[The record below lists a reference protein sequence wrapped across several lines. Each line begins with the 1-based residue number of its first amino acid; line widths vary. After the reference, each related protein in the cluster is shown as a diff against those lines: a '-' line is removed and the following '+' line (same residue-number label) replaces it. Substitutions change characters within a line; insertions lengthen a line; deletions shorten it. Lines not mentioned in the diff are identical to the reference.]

1 MARKKSTQKQKQKQS
16 QKVIVNVGGR
26 GGGKKAVHHH
36 HHHHSI
42 NQVLTD
48 ASSTHAVNNASNSLL
63 GHISNMTKAFES
75 RDAEREA
82 NAVRLS
88 YGVNPTPAFMR
99 GFNRPSAQTPVG
111 SSGAE
116 REAIARA
123 DAPNDNLIDSRIP
136 VARGYR
142 RIVNAEPAESS
153 SDETEVSRRRYVVN
167 SPRGKNITTDPNSP
181 IPVQVAVSKRLIEDE
196 QDLALNGL
204 SLQNP
209 ADMTSTVPFRQT
221 IPNTEE
227 FIQTNPMMANTA
239 LRPNTGDGALTIIP
253 AKTPKGFPKIQYKG
267 EEHALSTFSR
277 KSGLT
282 LREIGDLNPEAYGYI
297 QQYNAGTRAKHT
309 QKIRDEK
316 MARATVP
323 ALKRSQ
329 SDEDVKA
336 TDVSRVPASKVAE
349 QIEKREHRA
358 KSALQ
363 EHNDRMKARKQAGGG
378 GSMSQMK
385 QGGGFG

>member
-48 ASSTHAVNNASNSLL
+48 ASSTHAVNNASNTLL
-63 GHISNMTKAFES
+63 GHIANMTKSFES

-88 YGVNPTPAFMR
+88 YGVNPTPAFIR
-99 GFNRPSAQTPVG
+99 GFNRPAQPPAG
-111 SSGAE
+111 SSAGV
-116 REAIARA
+116 RNAIATA
-123 DAPNDNLIDSRIP
+123 DAPNDNVP
-136 VARGYR
+136 VARQLVDVILAERPSGDLSRYR
-142 RIVNAEPAESS
+142 
-153 SDETEVSRRRYVVN
+153 VN
-167 SPRGKNITTDPNSP
+167 SPGGKNITTDPNSP
-181 IPVQVAVSKRLIEDE
+181 APVQVAVSKRLIEDE
-196 QDLALNGL
+196 ADLALNGL

-209 ADMTSTVPFRQT
+209 ADMTATVPFRQT

-267 EEHALSTFSR
+267 DEPV
-277 KSGLT
+277 T
-282 LREIGDLNPEAYGYI
+282 LYDRRLLM
-297 QQYNAGTRAKHT
+297 
-309 QKIRDEK
+309 KID
-316 MARATVP
+316 
-323 ALKRSQ
+323 
-329 SDEDVKA
+329 
-336 TDVSRVPASKVAE
+336 
-349 QIEKREHRA
+349 
-358 KSALQ
+358 
-363 EHNDRMKARKQAGGG
+363 
-378 GSMSQMK
+378 
-385 QGGGFG
+385 

>member
-1 MARKKSTQKQKQKQS
+1 MPRKKSTQKQKQKQS

-26 GGGKKAVHHH
+26 GGRGKKAIHI
-36 HHHHSI
+36 HHHSI

-181 IPVQVAVSKRLIEDE
+181 IPVQVAVSKRLMENE
-196 QDLALNGL
+196 ADLELNGL
-204 SLQNP
+204 SLRNP
-209 ADMTSTVPFRQT
+209 SDMTSTVPFRET
-221 IPNTEE
+221 IPNAEE
-227 FIQTNPMMANTA
+227 FKQTNPMMANTA
-239 LRPNTGDGALTIIP
+239 LRPNTGDGALTLIQSTT
-253 AKTPKGFPKIQYKG
+253 AKGYPKIQYKG

-282 LREIGDLNPEAYGYI
+282 LREIADLNPEAYGYI

-323 ALKRSQ
+323 SLKRSQ

-336 TDVSRVPASKVAE
+336 TDVFRVPASKVAE

>member
-1 MARKKSTQKQKQKQS
+1 MARKKPTQKQKQKQS
-16 QKVIVNVGGR
+16 QKVIVNIGGR
-26 GGGKKAVHHH
+26 GGGKGGGKRVVH

-48 ASSTHAVNNASNSLL
+48 ASSTHAVNNASNTLL
-63 GHISNMTKAFES
+63 GHIANMTKSFES

-88 YGVNPTPAFMR
+88 YGVNPTPAFIR
-99 GFNRPSAQTPVG
+99 GFSRPAQTSTG
-111 SSGAE
+111 SAE
-116 REAIARA
+116 ERDAIARA
-123 DAPNDNLIDSRIP
+123 DAPNDNLIDARMP

-153 SDETEVSRRRYVVN
+153 SDETVAPRRRYVVN
-167 SPRGKNITTDPNSP
+167 SPRGKNITSDPNSP

-196 QDLALNGL
+196 ADLALNGL

-209 ADMTSTVPFRQT
+209 SDMTAVVPFQD
-221 IPNTEE
+221 
-227 FIQTNPMMANTA
+227 NPMMSNAN
-239 LRPNTGDGALTIIP
+239 LKPNVSSGALTLIQSKT
-253 AKTPKGFPKIQYKG
+253 AKEYPRVNYNGV
-267 EEHALSTFSR
+267 EMALSTFV
-277 KSGLT
+277 KKGGLG
-282 LREIGDLNPEAYGYI
+282 LKEIGDLNPEALGYV
-297 QQYNAGTRAKHT
+297 QQYNAQTKAKHT
-309 QKIRDEK
+309 QKLKEEK
-316 MARATVP
+316 IARATVP
-323 ALKRSQ
+323 SLKRSQ
-329 SDEDVKA
+329 SDEDVIA

-363 EHNDRMKARKQAGGG
+363 EHNDRMKQRKQAGGG